1 MSADDVKPWVDMLI
15 ALMSVGGGGA
25 VLLAVI
31 GWMKAKHEKPAHIAD
46 PPGVGSAGMAALG
59 GMVMGR
65 QLGDDIVSGLNA
77 LAASQD
83 RCTLV
88 REQEIRLAREISDLR
103 HGEMRK
109 LNDHLDT
116 LGDRLKNLPG
126 CGA

>member
-1 MSADDVKPWVDMLI
+1 MLV

-25 VLLAVI
+25 VLLAVV

-46 PPGVGSAGMAALG
+46 PPGVGSSGMAALG

-65 QLGDDIVSGLNA
+65 QLGEDIVTALNNM
-77 LAASQD
+77 AASQD

-88 REQEIRLAREISDLR
+88 REQEIRQAREIGDMR
-103 HGEMRK
+103 HREMRT

-116 LGDRLKNLPG
+116 LCDRLKNLPG